1 MTTLS
6 GAVCVVAP
14 VLWSNLR
21 LAPCVVAAF
30 APESDHADDGDAATT
45 KRLIGANCLLRLAL
59 VAAAPFP
66 GIWSI
71 SFDQVLWSGS
81 ALNQAQIG
89 LRKPCIILIRRL
101 F

>member
-45 KRLIGANCLLRLAL
+45 KRLIGANCLLY
-59 VAAAPFP
+59 F
-66 GIWSI
+66 
-71 SFDQVLWSGS
+71 VLWWVPAPLSWD
-81 ALNQAQIG
+81 LVN
-89 LRKPCIILIRRL
+89 LL
-101 F
+101 